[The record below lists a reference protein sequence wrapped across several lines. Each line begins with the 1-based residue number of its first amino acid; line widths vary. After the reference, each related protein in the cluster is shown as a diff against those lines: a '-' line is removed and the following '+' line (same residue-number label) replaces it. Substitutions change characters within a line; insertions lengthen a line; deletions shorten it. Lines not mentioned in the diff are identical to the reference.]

1 MQFNVILQYHDELL
15 RGLWLTVQ
23 LSLASIVLGT
33 ALGIAA
39 ASIRQT
45 GGRAVRVAIDVYVEV
60 VAQHAVPHPA
70 LHHLLRLP
78 AMGLRIGATSAALI
92 AMTLNLGAYSTE
104 IVRAGIESIHRSQ
117 IEAGEALGLT
127 RLQIYRHVVL
137 VPAVAKV
144 WPSLCSQFV
153 LMMLASSVTS
163 AISTQDLA
171 AAAALI
177 ESQTFRSFEIYIVV
191 TLVYL
196 ALALGLRGLLA
207 RAGRLDVRRGA
218 PRGRPCS
225 PPPRD
230 GRGSMIRS
238 FGLNDFLFLLEAA
251 QWTLA
256 LTLIALIGGG
266 IAGFAIALLRVGE
279 ERLGARRGAG
289 LHPGHPGHPG
299 ADAALPLLLRP
310 EPGRAR
316 AAAALRRRPVDVD
329 LCQRLPGRDLA
340 RRDPVGAAPAVGGLG
355 LPRDDQAPAVPL
367 RHPAAGGA
375 HLACRRRSGSW
386 CSSSRTRRSPRSSAS
401 SSWRGPGS

>member
-60 VAQHAVPHPA
+60 VRNTPFLIQ
-70 LHHLLRLP
+70 LFIIFFGLP

-92 AMTLNLGAYSTE
+92 AMTINLGAYSTE

-127 RLQIYRHVVL
+127 RLQVYRHVVL
-137 VPAVAKV
+137 APAVAKV

-177 ESQTFRSFEIYIVV
+177 EVADLPQ
-191 TLVYL
+191 
-196 ALALGLRGLLA
+196 LRGLH
-207 RAGRLDVRRGA
+207 R
-218 PRGRPCS
+218 
-225 PPPRD
+225 
-230 GRGSMIRS
+230 
-238 FGLNDFLFLLEAA
+238 
-251 QWTLA
+251 
-256 LTLIALIGGG
+256 
-266 IAGFAIALLRVGE
+266 
-279 ERLGARRGAG
+279 
-289 LHPGHPGHPG
+289 GHP
-299 ADAALPLLLRP
+299 
-310 EPGRAR
+310 
-316 AAAALRRRPVDVD
+316 
-329 LCQRLPGRDLA
+329 RLPGAGA
-340 RRDPVGAAPAVGGLG
+340 RPARPARACWARGCSGGARPRPAPIAAP
-355 LPRDDQAPAVPL
+355 
-367 RHPAAGGA
+367 
-375 HLACRRRSGSW
+375 S
-386 CSSSRTRRSPRSSAS
+386 
-401 SSWRGPGS
+401 